1 MDSAL
6 VTILILF
13 ALGLA
18 GLLYNR
24 KNAMEAKE
32 LGARMHSVGIHIYG
46 VPGIGEKEFVKLFFT
61 DDKLIIKGGGK
72 TVELAYDR
80 LTAIKAASKT
90 DLLKKDRSVIGRGI
104 AGGLLLG
111 PLGAIIG
118 GMSAVGKQ
126 KHIKGQFLILNYIPA
141 GQDETKV
148 MAFDMKNLA
157 SAKKIE
163 RFVMKKVPR
172 LAEPEHITL

>member
-1 MDSAL
+1 MDSVL
-6 VTILILF
+6 VAFLIMFVFVLI
-13 ALGLA
+13 AA
-18 GLLYNR
+18 VYSR
-24 KNAMEAKE
+24 KEAAEAKK
-32 LGARMHSVGIHIYG
+32 LGAKKHISCMHIYG
-46 VPGIGEKEFVKLFFT
+46 VPGVEEKEFVKLFFT
-61 DDKLIIKGGGK
+61 DDKLIIKHK
-72 TVELAYDR
+72 KRTIELSYDQ
-80 LTAIKAASKT
+80 LTAIKAANKT
-90 DLLKKDRSVIGRGI
+90 DLLKKDASVIGRGI

-111 PLGAIIG
+111 PVGAIIG

-126 KHIKGQFLILNYIPA
+126 KHVTGEFLILNYIPT